1 MSERFAELKESL
13 RKKIQQMN
21 AMRKPKTDSRA
32 FEAEKSAPADTV
44 QVKINNKA
52 SFISDFIEF

>member
-1 MSERFAELKESL
+1 
-13 RKKIQQMN
+13 MN